1 MPVLDSYLGG
11 KWRHGSGALTALRD
25 AATGVEVAQI
35 PSVVPDLA
43 ASLEF
48 ARNVGGSELRKLTF
62 TERAQILKDLSKH
75 LLGHIDEFVDVSYH
89 TGATRKDASVDV
101 DGGIGTL
108 AVFASKGIKQLPDA
122 KILTDGEIEP
132 LSKGGEFSG
141 KHIYTPRRGVAVQ
154 INAYNFPVWGMLEKF
169 APAFLAGMPTLVK
182 PASQTAYLTHAVFR
196 EMIDS
201 GILPEG
207 SISLLAAGPT
217 GLLDSLLTQD
227 TLAFTGSAKT
237 VSALR
242 SHHAF
247 TQRGA
252 RFNAEA
258 DSLNCSI
265 LGPDITPEDDELDI
279 FIDQVVEEMTIKAG
293 QKCTAIRRVL
303 VPDTQVDNVVEALC
317 SRLSE
322 VIVGNPRGQTVTMG
336 PLVSRSQRDE
346 LIANV
351 NELLTDC
358 RLAYGDLTRVKVT
371 EGNAESGAFISPL
384 VLIANDLFS
393 TAPHQVEPFGP
404 VVTVMSYSQVEE
416 GFLAATLGN
425 GSLVASLVTRDD
437 QVARSFVESLSP
449 WHGRLL
455 ISNADNSKASTGH
468 GIVMPQMLHGG
479 PGRAGGGEELGGLRS
494 VVHYMQRTAV
504 QGHPTFLDQL

>member
-1 MPVLDSYLGG
+1 MPVLDSFLGG
-11 KWRHGSGALTALRD
+11 KWRSGSGKLTALKD
-25 AATGVEVAQI
+25 AATGVDVGQI
-35 PSVVPDLA
+35 PSVATDLA
-43 ASLEF
+43 VSLEF
-48 ARNVGGSELRKLTF
+48 ARSVGGSELRELTF
-62 TERAQILKDLSKH
+62 TERAQILKDLSKY
-75 LLGHIDEFVDVSYH
+75 LFGHIDEFVEVSYH
-89 TGATRKDASVDV
+89 TGATRKDASVDI

-108 AVFASKGIKQLPDA
+108 AVFASQGIKQLPDS
-122 KILTDGEIEP
+122 KIMPDGEIEP

-196 EMIDS
+196 KIIDS

-217 GLLDSLLTQD
+217 GLLESLLTQD

-237 VSALR
+237 ASALR
-242 SHHAF
+242 SHPAF
-247 TQRGA
+247 IQRGA

-265 LGPDITPEDDELDI
+265 MGPDVAMEDDEFDI
-279 FIDQVVEEMTIKAG
+279 FIDQIVEEMTIKAG
-293 QKCTAIRRVL
+293 QKCTAIRRVF
-303 VPDTQVDNVVEALC
+303 VSEPQIDEVVEALI
-317 SRLSE
+317 SRLSDV
-322 VIVGNPRGQTVTMG
+322 VIGDPRGSAVTMG
-336 PLVSRSQRDE
+336 PLVSIAQREE
-346 LIANV
+346 LIQSL
-351 NELLTDC
+351 NELLVDC
-358 RLAYGDLTRVKVT
+358 RLVYGNLNRIELRD
-371 EGNAESGAFISPL
+371 ADSESGAFISPFVL
-384 VLIANDLFS
+384 VADDLLS
-393 TAPHQVEPFGP
+393 ATPHQVEPFGP
-404 VVTVMSYSQVEE
+404 VVTVMPYSQIEE
-416 GFLAATLGN
+416 AFQAAALGN

-455 ISNADNSKASTGH
+455 ITNAENARASTGH
-468 GIVMPQMLHGG
+468 GIAMPQMLHGG

-504 QGHPTFLDQL
+504 QGNPTLLGQL